1 MYIGK
6 KRLNS
11 NISIRRA
18 LTQLSGIGLF
28 LANQIS
34 DQLGFS
40 ERLRLK
46 DLQFLERDRLL
57 RVLNDYYV
65 FDVQLRIQHK
75 EAIQRLIQIKSYR
88 GLRLR
93 DGLPVR
99 GQRTHTNARICRARK
114 NVLIK

>member
-18 LTQLSGIGLF
+18 LTQLPGIGNF

-40 ERLRLK
+40 SRLCLK
-46 DLQFLERDRLL
+46 DLQFLQRDRLL
-57 RVLNDYYV
+57 RVLTDYYV
-65 FDVQLRIQHK
+65 FDIQLRIQQK
-75 EAIQRLIQIKSYR
+75 QAISRLIKIKSYR

-99 GQRTHTNARICRARK
+99 GQRTHTNARICRTRK
-114 NVLIK
+114 MKS